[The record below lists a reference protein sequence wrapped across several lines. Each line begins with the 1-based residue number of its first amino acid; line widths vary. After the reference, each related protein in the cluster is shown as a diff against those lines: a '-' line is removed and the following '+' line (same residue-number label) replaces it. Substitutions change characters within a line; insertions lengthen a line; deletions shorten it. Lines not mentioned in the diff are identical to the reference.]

1 MTFKIKIY
9 VITSYSIH
17 YTKLYDDNAILRNYL
32 YPERYNIISALNG
45 REALE
50 LIESRNIDLIL
61 LDLIMPVMDGFEFL
75 EYFSKTRYY
84 CEIPVIVASSLD
96 KAENIEKVLESYD
109 IYDYVIKPLDHINRL
124 IVVNKIRRGIKFRE
138 MYLEL
143 QKTNKLLGE

>member
-1 MTFKIKIY
+1 MISTIL
-9 VITSYSIH
+9 VTDDNV
-17 YTKLYDDNAILRNYL
+17 LDNAILRNYL

-61 LDLIMPVMDGFEFL
+61 LDLVMPVMDGFEFL